1 VNVCTPITRVRETTN
16 IRSAG
21 GRRRHS
27 EGCLGGAGTGVD
39 SFASHTL
46 PLAGAPHAYDI
57 LQKKQDGR

>member
-1 VNVCTPITRVRETTN
+1 VKPQT
-16 IRSAG
+16 S
-21 GRRRHS
+21 
-27 EGCLGGAGTGVD
+27 GGASTGVD